1 MDDKST
7 PISSLNN
14 NMTPDT
20 NSNSNVVNQILNKY
34 NNLQETNENTLPPP
48 NPNIA
53 VMENNFENR
62 NLNQELYN
70 LKSNNIQFKE
80 HHDKEMQ
87 RLSVQQPTHQQQKNI
102 EFEEEDEYVEYEVEE
117 LPLWKRIIN
126 EIRIPFFIFIFILC
140 IFNTSFDK
148 LLITKIPFF
157 GNQFNESNIMGFLL
171 KAFIVSL
178 LSYILIRFVRV

>member
-14 NMTPDT
+14 NVNVEND
-20 NSNSNVVNQILNKY
+20 SGVVNQILNKY
-34 NNLQETNENTLPPP
+34 NNLQDSNQDMLPPP
-48 NPNIA
+48 NKNITT
-53 VMENNFENR
+53 MENDFENR

-70 LKSNNIQFKE
+70 LKANNVQYKD
-80 HHDKEMQ
+80 HHDKEVQ
-87 RLSVQQPTHQQQKNI
+87 RVSSQNQKANSKQEI
-102 EFEEEDEYVEYEVEE
+102 YEEEDEYVEYEVEE

-126 EIRIPFFIFIFILC
+126 EVRIPIFIFIFVLC
-140 IFNTSFDK
+140 IFNSSFDK
-148 LLITKIPFF
+148 LLITRIPFF

-171 KAFIVSL
+171 KAFIVAL